1 MNIINI
7 PSFLWFIF
15 FSASVHAECVGIAK
29 EKYCLGKPPPNKAAS
44 TMDDGIYI
52 RLDRGRNSKVYKYD
66 YEGDRAIGLLL
77 STSATVINNKITG
90 ISQVYLMDQEASK
103 KADKLYASLLKRL
116 ISRHGKPTRI
126 IESETYSY
134 AEWKAKSLYT
144 EIELNYGD
152 ITVSY
157 ELN

>member
-1 MNIINI
+1 
-7 PSFLWFIF
+7 
-15 FSASVHAECVGIAK
+15 
-29 EKYCLGKPPPNKAAS
+29 
-44 TMDDGIYI
+44 MDDGIYI